1 MASNKISPL
10 DSASNGAFTFNHSW
24 VNIDRIDKAYQTDQ
38 TLLQILWIMEGI
50 VLVGIGG
57 LSVIGKIDQFA
68 LMLTGIV
75 KTLVLRQCGVC
86 WPPGCTPLLA
96 AAEALVPDVGGAALR
111 PGHSHRAPHHLD
123 VQHALTL
130 S

>member
-57 LSVIGKIDQFA
+57 LSVIGNIDQFA
-68 LMLTGIV
+68 LMLTGTV
-75 KTLVLRQCGVC
+75 NTLVLRQDMGNQ
-86 WPPGCTPLLA
+86 
-96 AAEALVPDVGGAALR
+96 
-111 PGHSHRAPHHLD
+111 
-123 VQHALTL
+123 VQIKMFFYMKAWASKETGLNIL
-130 S
+130 M

>member
-57 LSVIGKIDQFA
+57 LSVLGKIDQFA
-68 LMLTGIV
+68 QMLTGIV
-75 KTLVLRQCGVC
+75 N
-86 WPPGCTPLLA
+86 
-96 AAEALVPDVGGAALR
+96 
-111 PGHSHRAPHHLD
+111 
-123 VQHALTL
+123 
-130 S
+130 